1 MTPAIIAG
9 LLAGYGIAI
18 PVGAVGAY
26 LVALT
31 ARTSLRVGAAAAL
44 GVATV
49 DGAYALAAMLGGGAL
64 ADLITP
70 WTGALRWIATAVL
83 VVMAARITVTAVRRH
98 HSPEPEPE
106 ATSPLRAYASLV
118 AMTLINPTTIIYFV
132 AVILG
137 GQATTAATWPTRTA
151 FVLSAFTASATWQ
164 LLLAGGGALLG
175 RTVTGPRGRLTT
187 SLASS
192 ALIIFL
198 AVRTACP

>member
-49 DGAYALAAMLGGGAL
+49 DGAYAL